1 MPTLKQPT
9 KAELFDALQKFTRS
23 VRIANGIRVIGSG
36 TGKVRGNA
44 DLVGAYMRACAL
56 VGEKPIP
63 AVYESTKLTKAER
76 IAQDAQL
83 DRRTERLLNKWD
95 ALVQQKRKRN
105 FSQRSIIGCVI
116 DAENAYQR
124 SLREKRN
131 ARRRLQRT
139 GAAIVRSI
147 D

>member
-1 MPTLKQPT
+1 MKQAT
-9 KAELFDALQKFTRS
+9 RAELFDALQKFTRS
-23 VRIANGIRVIGSG
+23 VRIANGIRVIQDGK
-36 TGKVRGNA
+36 GKVRGNA

-56 VGEKPIP
+56 VGETPIP
-63 AVYESTKLTKAER
+63 AVYESGKMSKAER
-76 IAQDAQL
+76 KAEDEKL
-83 DRRTERLLNKWD
+83 DRKTARLLKKWD

-139 GAAIVRSI
+139 GATIARSI
-147 D
+147 N